1 MGSANFDVNSP
12 FLFIAAGIIIL
23 FVLAQSVFFLVKAWK
38 RAKEKG
44 MDVAVLRKTVLT
56 SAIFT
61 IAPAVSIL
69 IGVISLSKKLG
80 LALPWLRLSVIGSL
94 TYELTAAE
102 AAATGVGA
110 NLGDSST
117 PLTATEFSAITWVM
131 TLGIIIGLFLVPILS
146 KRILGGMEK
155 LKVKD
160 AKWSDH
166 FSTALFLGMI
176 SAFLGVIFADISVGI
191 KGWIPV
197 FVMIVSA
204 ILMLIVG
211 GLRKIL
217 KAKWLED
224 YALPISMI
232 GSMALSIPITN
243 LINAIA

>member
-1 MGSANFDVNSP
+1 
-12 FLFIAAGIIIL
+12 
-23 FVLAQSVFFLVKAWK
+23 
-38 RAKEKG
+38 
-44 MDVAVLRKTVLT
+44 
-56 SAIFT
+56 
-61 IAPAVSIL
+61 
-69 IGVISLSKKLG
+69 
-80 LALPWLRLSVIGSL
+80 
-94 TYELTAAE
+94 
-102 AAATGVGA
+102 
-110 NLGDSST
+110 
-117 PLTATEFSAITWVM
+117 
-131 TLGIIIGLFLVPILS
+131 
-146 KRILGGMEK
+146 MEK

-166 FSTALFLGMI
+166 FSTALVLGMI